1 MGINAP
7 YVLLILENILPIATV
22 CPDIM
27 NYINIIVRNV
37 ATIVQLAAVLV
48 PATHATLL
56 IFVNLTQSAP
66 VMTDTMMMAL
76 LYAKNVT
83 LSVQNVSPI
92 NHIASSVPILL

>member
-1 MGINAP
+1 MGINAQ
-7 YVLLILENILPIATV
+7 YVIYLLENILPIASV
-22 CPDIM
+22 YPDIM
-27 NYINIIVRNV
+27 KHILIIVGNV

-66 VMTDTMMMAL
+66 AMTDTMMMAL

-83 LSVQNVSPI
+83 TFV
-92 NHIASSVPILL
+92 